1 LTRIRSLRA
10 IRFTRSQPLS
20 SFSRACVWLVVLVW
34 LGGLAAARTVS
45 GPFGVAPLHAAAM
58 QPAEAGA
65 ADEHADEEHEPILQT
80 VARFVNFAVLAGGL
94 FVMLRA
100 PISTYLIDR
109 GAQVR
114 RNLAQARLTTAEAE
128 QQLVGIEEQLR
139 ALPAEL
145 EALKARG
152 LEDVGAEET
161 RLRESTEA
169 ARQRL
174 VDQTRRDMD
183 TQLRIAKRDL
193 THRVAELAVGV
204 ATQRIKEQLDD
215 ADQLRLIDRYV
226 EQVRVQ

>member
-1 LTRIRSLRA
+1 MTRTTKC
-10 IRFTRSQPLS
+10 TRSQPRP
-20 SFSRACVWLVVLVW
+20 SFSRACAWLALLAW
-34 LGGLAAARTVS
+34 LGGVAAARAVS
-45 GPFGVAPLHAAAM
+45 GPFSVAPLHAAVV
-58 QPAEAGA
+58 QPAEMDA

-80 VARFVNFAVLAGGL
+80 VARFVNFALLAGGL
-94 FVMLRA
+94 FVMLRG
-100 PISTYLIDR
+100 PVSTYLTDR

-128 QQLVGIEEQLR
+128 QQLVGIEAQLR

-152 LEDVGAEET
+152 LEEVGAEET

-193 THRVAELAVGV
+193 THRVAELAVGE

-226 EQVRVQ
+226 GQVRVQ

>member
-1 LTRIRSLRA
+1 MTRTTKC
-10 IRFTRSQPLS
+10 TRSQPRS
-20 SFSRACVWLVVLVW
+20 SFSRACAWLALLAW
-34 LGGLAAARTVS
+34 LGGVAAARAVS
-45 GPFGVAPLHAAAM
+45 GPFSVAPLHAAVV
-58 QPAEAGA
+58 QPAEMDA

-80 VARFVNFAVLAGGL
+80 VARFVNFALLAGGL
-94 FVMLRA
+94 FVMLRG
-100 PISTYLIDR
+100 PVSTYLTDR

-128 QQLVGIEEQLR
+128 QQLVGIEAQLQ

-152 LEDVGAEET
+152 LEEVGAEET

-193 THRVAELAVGV
+193 TRRVAELAVGV

-226 EQVRVQ
+226 GQVRVQ

>member
-1 LTRIRSLRA
+1 LIAATA
-10 IRFTRSQPLS
+10 KFTRSRPRS
-20 SFSRACVWLVVLVW
+20 SFPRACAWLALLAW
-34 LGGLAAARTVS
+34 LGGVAAARVVS
-45 GPFGVAPLHAAAM
+45 GSFSVAPLHAAAV
-58 QPAEAGA
+58 QPAEADA
-65 ADEHADEEHEPILQT
+65 ADEHAEAEEEHEPILQT
-80 VARFVNFAVLAGGL
+80 VARFVNFALLAGGL
-94 FVMLRA
+94 FVMLRG
-100 PISTYLIDR
+100 PVSTYLTDR

-128 QQLVGIEEQLR
+128 QQLVGIEAQLQ

-152 LEDVGAEET
+152 LEEVGAEEA

-174 VDQTRRDMD
+174 VDQTRQDMD

-193 THRVAELAVGV
+193 THRVVELAVGV

-226 EQVRVQ
+226 GQVRVQ

>member
-1 LTRIRSLRA
+1 M
-10 IRFTRSQPLS
+10 
-20 SFSRACVWLVVLVW
+20 LVW
-34 LGGLAAARTVS
+34 LGGWAAARTVS
-45 GPFGVAPLHAAAM
+45 GPFSVAPLHAAAV
-58 QPAEAGA
+58 QPAEADA
-65 ADEHADEEHEPILQT
+65 ADEEHEPILQT

-100 PISTYLIDR
+100 PLSTYLTDR

-114 RNLAQARLTTAEAE
+114 RNLAQARLTTADAE

-152 LEDVGAEET
+152 LEEVGAEEM

-193 THRVAELAVGV
+193 THRVAELAVDV
-204 ATQRIKEQLDD
+204 ATQCIKEQLDD

>member
-1 LTRIRSLRA
+1 MRRTTK
-10 IRFTRSQPLS
+10 FNRSQPWS
-20 SFSRACVWLVVLVW
+20 SFSRACAWLALLAW
-34 LGGLAAARTVS
+34 LGGVAAARAVT
-45 GPFGVAPLHAAAM
+45 GPFSVAPLHAAAV
-58 QPAEAGA
+58 QPAEAEADA

-94 FVMLRA
+94 FVLLRG
-100 PISTYLIDR
+100 PVSTYLTDR

-128 QQLVGIEEQLR
+128 QQLVGIEAQLR

-152 LEDVGAEET
+152 LEEVGAEET

-183 TQLRIAKRDL
+183 TQLRIVKRDL

-226 EQVRVQ
+226 GQVRVQ